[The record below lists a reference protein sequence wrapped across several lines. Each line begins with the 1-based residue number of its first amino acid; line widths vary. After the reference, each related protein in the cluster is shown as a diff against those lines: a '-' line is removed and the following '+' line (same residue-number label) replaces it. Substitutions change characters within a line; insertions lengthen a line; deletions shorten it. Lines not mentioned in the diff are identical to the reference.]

1 MQERLTITVPSNN
14 KWHTEDLEKK
24 AEELGIS
31 KGDFLLMAVDM
42 LMTFDND
49 FIKKIQ
55 SHSRGLNIPMGVFI
69 QNTLIKELA
78 KDAARIETGVW
89 KSKPLDEFRFV
100 KDGDNYRVVT
110 GDELFH
116 ELKEQYV
123 MEIERKGTIK

>member
-1 MQERLTITVPSNN
+1 VQERLTITVPSNN